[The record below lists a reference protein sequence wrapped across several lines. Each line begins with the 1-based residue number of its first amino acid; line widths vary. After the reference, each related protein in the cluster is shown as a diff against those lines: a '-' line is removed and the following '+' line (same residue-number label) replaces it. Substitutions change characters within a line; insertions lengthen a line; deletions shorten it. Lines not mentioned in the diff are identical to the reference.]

1 MSEIT
6 LGELEASIKSLKLD
20 AGLEAFNFVNTAGT
34 FFTKVKQYFI
44 TAAPETKK
52 ALVKADFSPIL
63 KAYGHYNYTDFME
76 RPVFQPARLAISY
89 HEWLDV
95 LNVLAAYCTYVET
108 DLLPSTLTW
117 MAELSVG
124 KASVAYAPK
133 FKKELYNKVEG
144 ELGKALSGKDVTTA
158 PFGDRFS
165 NLLDFK
171 NVYVEFNNLATLVGK
186 TDVDAVSR
194 KVTRLSEV
202 VSALQD
208 AIATKTITLDRHAV
222 DNVSNTVLNAARAV
236 DLYSICITLLITTG
250 AALSNTALELKQKMK
265 A

>member
-124 KASVAYAPK
+124 KASVAYVRWLVPYKTRSPPK
-133 FKKELYNKVEG
+133 PLPWIVM
-144 ELGKALSGKDVTTA
+144 
-158 PFGDRFS
+158 R
-165 NLLDFK
+165 
-171 NVYVEFNNLATLVGK
+171 
-186 TDVDAVSR
+186 
-194 KVTRLSEV
+194 
-202 VSALQD
+202 
-208 AIATKTITLDRHAV
+208 
-222 DNVSNTVLNAARAV
+222 
-236 DLYSICITLLITTG
+236 LITCQIRYLTRPG
-250 AALSNTALELKQKMK
+250 RWIFTASVSPC
-265 A
+265 